1 MRKTITIGD
10 KEVTLSN
17 GIAWALEYRDQF
29 NEDPIQKHIPLVATI
44 GESIATVLSEMDGD
58 KLTLTNLSRS
68 LQGRVFELLIP
79 LMQTE
84 FLDII
89 INVTWAMA
97 KACDDELP
105 PPREWIEQFDEFPL
119 DVVVPEV
126 YGLLVSGFVSTK
138 NLKSLSKMKD
148 NLVEQAQANK
158 NQN

>member
-1 MRKTITIGD
+1 MKKVITIGD

-44 GESIATVLSEMDGD
+44 GESIATVLSEIEGD
-58 KLTLTNLSRS
+58 TLTATNVSRA

-84 FLDII
+84 LLDTI

-97 KACDDELP
+97 KACDDTLP
-105 PPREWIEQFDEFPL
+105 PPRQWIKQFDEFPL
-119 DVVVPEV
+119 DVIIPEV

-148 NLVEQAQANK
+148 NLVEQAQAK
-158 NQN
+158 NQI

>member
-1 MRKTITIGD
+1 MKKVITIGD

-29 NEDPIQKHIPLVATI
+29 NEDSLQKHIPLVATI
-44 GESIATVLSEMDGD
+44 GESIATVLSEIEGD
-58 KLTLTNLSRS
+58 TLTATNVSRA

-84 FLDII
+84 LLDTI

-97 KACDDELP
+97 KACDDTLP
-105 PPREWIEQFDEFPL
+105 PPRQWIKQFDEFPL
-119 DVVVPEV
+119 DVIVPEV
-126 YGLLVSGFVSTK
+126 YGLLISGFVSTK

-148 NLVEQAQANK
+148 NLVEQAQAK
-158 NQN
+158 NQI

>member
-1 MRKTITIGD
+1 MKKVITIGD

-44 GESIATVLSEMDGD
+44 GESIATVLSEIEGD
-58 KLTLTNLSRS
+58 TLTATNVSRA

-84 FLDII
+84 LLDTI

-105 PPREWIEQFDEFPL
+105 PPRQWIKQFDEFPL
-119 DVVVPEV
+119 DIVVPEV

-148 NLVEQAQANK
+148 SLVEQAQAK